1 MNTEK
6 NSVQALKEVEKLAIL
21 SLAPPA
27 PTAQLI
33 AAETKLAENLIEL
46 KQRNRLHGPLPSVNE
61 LLNPEIE
68 IVEDEELEMPTE
80 EEIVAKVQHDLAVEQ
95 GDIIVIDDD
104 NDEEEEEGEEEPHL
118 TTSERIALIQ
128 RLKVFLTSEG
138 DQMVLVPQLRKLRGG
153 LFREVQAGLVQKPL
167 EAFFARQ

>member
-1 MNTEK
+1 MNAEK
-6 NSVQALKEVEKLAIL
+6 NSVQVEKLAIL

-33 AAETKLAENLIEL
+33 AAETKLAENL
-46 KQRNRLHGPLPSVNE
+46 

-68 IVEDEELEMPTE
+68 IVEDEELEMPTD
-80 EEIVAKVQHDLAVEQ
+80 EEIVAKVQHDLAVER

-104 NDEEEEEGEEEPHL
+104 DDEEEEEGEEELHL
-118 TTSERIALIQ
+118 TTSKGIALIQ
-128 RLKVFLTSEG
+128 KLEVFLTSEG
-138 DQMVLVPQLRKLRGG
+138 DQMVLVPQLQKLRGG

>member
-1 MNTEK
+1 MLGSLYVDSDWRPALTAVMNAEK

-21 SLAPPA
+21 SLAPPV

-33 AAETKLAENLIEL
+33 AAETKLAENLVEL

-68 IVEDEELEMPTE
+68 IVEDEELEMPMD
-80 EEIVAKVQHDLAVEQ
+80 EEIVAKVQHDLVVEQ

-104 NDEEEEEGEEEPHL
+104 DDEEEEEAKR
-118 TTSERIALIQ
+118 SLI
-128 RLKVFLTSEG
+128 
-138 DQMVLVPQLRKLRGG
+138 LRRPRG
-153 LFREVQAGLVQKPL
+153 LYSSKSSR
-167 EAFFARQ
+167 RS